1 MAALGRGGRVVET
14 RNRPAR
20 ARHSEE
26 DKAGIEAGEIL
37 IATSECVNG
46 HGPVFGS
53 CVRLRMSGEAE
64 SGSAGTQPDKE

>member
-37 IATSECVNG
+37 RAKQGRSLKCPTMARSSPLGRQNRAVANVIPARQITM
-46 HGPVFGS
+46 P
-53 CVRLRMSGEAE
+53 
-64 SGSAGTQPDKE
+64 